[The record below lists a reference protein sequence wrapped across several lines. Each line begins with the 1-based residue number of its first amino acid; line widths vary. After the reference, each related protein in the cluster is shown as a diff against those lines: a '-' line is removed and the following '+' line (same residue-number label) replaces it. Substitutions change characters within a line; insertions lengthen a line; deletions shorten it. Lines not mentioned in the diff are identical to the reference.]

1 MKTIPYYVARVAL
14 ICSCAIASLLLSCGK
29 GSSYGSYA
37 TSPIVNY
44 AGTFAKSSPSY
55 ITNATGT
62 VKATF
67 NTSTLQLSYQL
78 TWDSLST
85 LPIAM
90 HFHDDGPV
98 IVPINGYPATQSGTV
113 QGVATLTSQQAQD
126 LAAGLIYAMIHTST
140 YTSGE
145 IQAYLKKQ

>member
-14 ICSCAIASLLLSCGK
+14 ICFCAIASFMLSCGK
-29 GSSYGSYA
+29 GSSYGSST
-37 TSPIVNY
+37 TSPIVSY
-44 AGTFAKSSPSY
+44 AGTFAKSSPGY
-55 ITNATGT
+55 ISNATGT

-67 NTSTLQLSYQL
+67 NTTTLQLSYQL

-85 LPIAM
+85 TPIAM

-98 IVPINGYPATQSGTV
+98 IVPINGYPVAQSGTV
-113 QGVATLTSQQAQD
+113 QGVATLTSQQSQD